1 MPPELSEI
9 DLGSSGPQGLVTFI
23 IIAGFTLL
31 VALIAGL
38 VLRRWVRSF
47 VRRTETSLDDLALD
61 VLGKPVVIAILVA
74 GLQVALRTSGIL
86 ILVSPQLLGTAFYF
100 AYWLLFFVTLY
111 RLLNVVEKW
120 CVSDIQ
126 PRVSLLVRAG
136 GP

>member
-86 ILVSPQLLGTAFYF
+86 ILVSPQLLGTAFFF
-100 AYWLLFFVTLY
+100 AYWLLFFVTLS

-126 PRVSLLVRAG
+126 PRVALLVREG
-136 GP
+136 CP

>member
-86 ILVSPQLLGTAFYF
+86 ILVSPQLLGTAFFF

-126 PRVSLLVRAG
+126 PRVALLVREG
-136 GP
+136 CP